1 MKKRILSLLLA
12 AVLAASLLSL
22 PAQAAA
28 ARFSDLDGGLAATVE
43 PLRLLGVMDGFS
55 DGSFRPR
62 AQLTRAQFCKMAVHA
77 LDAEDGL
84 GLYRAVT
91 IYPDVK
97 PSHWAAAYINMAAK
111 GLNAISGFSDG
122 KFYPDRTV
130 TLGQAATI
138 LLRLLGYKDENIGG
152 VWPDSYLSFAASIGL
167 TDGVESKNGNA
178 PLTRAD
184 AAVLF
189 MNLLRTGRAAGEEG
203 AAGGSVLTAGG
214 LTCKPDM
221 VLAASNAKGPDGKE
235 TALRFTDGSVY
246 QLAGDLVSDGSLN
259 GLKGTLVLE
268 GQKARTFIPDAGGS
282 TRFVTAAKVE
292 ELLLTARD
300 GSTYTLTAGTK
311 VYRDRKETTWSEAR
325 SWLNPGASLTLYLGK
340 SGSVEY
346 IFADGGT
353 SDQAVVVY
361 KQGST
366 SGFDALTGGASGWT
380 IYKNG
385 APASASDLRPYDVAA
400 YSSATNSIRVC
411 DTRLTGW
418 YESCAPSPEEPV
430 TLTLMG
436 HAFPVLSSARAT
448 LSEFRPGD
456 QITLLLTEDNQVAGA
471 VKPGSGRPS
480 GNALGIVKSGGTVE
494 LLCGVTVSGSVDAD
508 SLGAGLN
515 QGQLVRVFPGSEKGS
530 IGLTRLSGG
539 AYGSLDLGRRRLG
552 ATAIADNAAVY
563 QYQSGGLQPVS
574 LEELGGG
581 TLPSSRVT
589 YARTNWAGKVD
600 LIILDGVSYSTTLY
614 GRAQVTRQVQVDDSG
629 KTVDQLRVD
638 SPSGLLGPYELRGS
652 VRTGDYV
659 AIVRGLNGGYAD
671 LEVLTPLRDV
681 PNTAWTG
688 DSVATV
694 NGRSYSISSTA
705 VCRNRDSGEW
715 VSLSAAHA
723 YAEKCDM
730 YADKDGV
737 VRAIEV
743 GG

>member
-12 AVLAASLLSL
+12 AVLAASLL
-22 PAQAAA
+22 PVRAAA
-28 ARFSDLDGGLAATVE
+28 ARFSDLGGVPAAAVE
-43 PLRLLGVMDGFS
+43 PLRLLGVMDGYS
-55 DGSFRPR
+55 DGSFRPGAR
-62 AQLTRAQFCKMAVHA
+62 LTRAQFCKMVVRAV
-77 LDAEDGL
+77 DAEDEL
-84 GLYRAVT
+84 GLYRTVT

-97 PSHWAAAYINMAAK
+97 PSHWAAGYINMAAK

-122 KFYPDRTV
+122 KFYPDRAV

-138 LLRLLGYKDENIGG
+138 LLRVLGYKDENIGG
-152 VWPDSYLSFAASIGL
+152 VWPDSYLAFAASIEL

-178 PLTRAD
+178 PLIRAD

-189 MNLLRTGRAAGEEG
+189 MNLLRADRAADGEG
-203 AAGGSVLTAGG
+203 AAGGGVLSAGG

-221 VLAASNAKGPDGKE
+221 VLAASNAKGPDGKA

-246 QLAGDLVSDGSLN
+246 QLAGDKASDGSLN

-282 TRFVTAAKVE
+282 ARTVTAAKVE

-300 GSTYTLTAGTK
+300 GSSYTLTAETK
-311 VYRDRKETTWSEAR
+311 VYRDGKETAWSEAR

-366 SGFDALTGGASGWT
+366 SGFDALAGGASGWT

-385 APASASDLRPYDVAA
+385 APAGASDLRPYDVAF
-400 YSSATNSIRVC
+400 YSSATNTIRVC

-471 VKPGSGRPS
+471 VRAEGGRVS
-480 GNALGIVKSGGTVE
+480 GNALGIARSGGTVE
-494 LLCGVTVSGSVDAD
+494 LLCGVTVSGGVDA
-508 SLGAGLN
+508 GGLVE
-515 QGQLVRVFPGSEKGS
+515 GQLVRVTPGREKGT

-539 AYGSLDLGRRRLG
+539 GYGSLDLGRRRLG
-552 ATAIADNAAVY
+552 TTAIAGSAAVY

-600 LIILDGVSYSTTLY
+600 LIVLDGVGFSTTLY
-614 GRAQVTRQVQVDDSG
+614 GRAEVTRQVWDGETGRTRD
-629 KTVDQLRVD
+629 LIRVD
-638 SPSGLLGPYELRGS
+638 SPSGLLGPYELRDN
-652 VRTGDYV
+652 VHTGDYV
-659 AIVRGLNGGYAD
+659 AIVRGLNGGYASVD
-671 LEVLTPLRDV
+671 VLTPLRDV

-694 NGRSYSISSTA
+694 NGRSYSIPSTA
-705 VCRNRDSGEW
+705 ACRNRDSGKW
-715 VSLSAAHA
+715 VSLSEAHA

-730 YADKDGV
+730 YADGDGV
-737 VRAIEV
+737 IRAIEV

>member
-12 AVLAASLLSL
+12 AVLLLPPLVL
-22 PAQAAA
+22 PAQAAPV
-28 ARFSDLDGGLAATVE
+28 RFSDLGGVSAATVE
-43 PLRLLGVMDGFS
+43 PLRLMGVMDGFS
-55 DGSFRPR
+55 DGSFRPG
-62 AQLTRAQFCKMAVHA
+62 AQLTRAQFCKMAVLA
-77 LDAEDGL
+77 MDAGDEL
-84 GLYRAVT
+84 GLYRTVT
-91 IYPDVK
+91 VYPDVK
-97 PSHWAAAYINMAAK
+97 PSHWAAAYINMASK
-111 GLNAISGFSDG
+111 GKNIISGFSDG
-122 KFYPDRTV
+122 KFYPDRAV
-130 TLGQAATI
+130 TMGQAATI
-138 LLRLLGYKDENIGG
+138 LLRILGYKDENIGG
-152 VWPDSYLSFAASIGL
+152 VWPDSYLAFAASIGL
-167 TDGVESKNGNA
+167 TDGVDIKKGNA

-189 MNLLRTGRAAGEEG
+189 MNLLRTDCAPDKEG
-203 AAGGSVLTAGG
+203 ASGSVLSAGG

-235 TALRFTDGSVY
+235 TAMRFTDGSVY
-246 QLAGDLVSDGSLN
+246 QLVGDKPSNGSLN

-268 GQKARTFIPDAGGS
+268 GRRVRTFIPDAGGS
-282 TRFVTAAKVE
+282 TRAVTAAKVE
-292 ELLLTARD
+292 EFLLTARD
-300 GSTYTLTAGTK
+300 GAAYTLTADTK
-311 VYRDRKETTWSEAR
+311 VYRDGKEAAWSEAR

-340 SGSVEY
+340 SGNVEY

-366 SGFDALTGGASGWT
+366 SGFDALTGGAAGWT

-385 APASASDLRPYDVAA
+385 AAASASDMRPYDVAT

-411 DTRLTGW
+411 DTRLTGY

-471 VKPGSGRPS
+471 VKAGSGKVS

-494 LLCGVTVSGSVDAD
+494 LLCGITVSGSVDLGGTEA
-508 SLGAGLN
+508 SLM
-515 QGQLVRVFPGSEKGS
+515 QGQLVRVVSDKQGT
-530 IGLTRLSGG
+530 IGLARLSGG
-539 AYGSLDLGRRRLG
+539 ASGSLDLARRRLG
-552 ATAIADNAAVY
+552 TTAIAENAAVY

-581 TLPSSRVT
+581 TLPSNRVT

-600 LIILDGVSYSTTLY
+600 LIVLDGVGFGTTLY
-614 GRAQVTRQVQVDDSG
+614 GRAVVTRESRGETDPVRDYIRVESAG
-629 KTVDQLRVD
+629 TTFGPCPLRHDVH
-638 SPSGLLGPYELRGS
+638 
-652 VRTGDYV
+652 TGDYV
-659 AIVRGLNGGYAD
+659 GIVRALNGTAYAS

-688 DSVATV
+688 DSVVTV
-694 NGRSYSISSTA
+694 NGRSYSIPSTV
-705 VCRNRDSGEW
+705 VCRNRDSGGW
-715 VSLSAAHA
+715 ISLPAAHA
-723 YAEKCDM
+723 YAAKCDM
-730 YADKDGV
+730 YADGDGI